1 MAGYRCMGIGSSRIV
16 DFLETKERIDC
27 DKIAV
32 MRHSRQEKAVLWA
45 GKHDV
50 TEYDWEQ
57 FLNFAD
63 KHFK

>member
-1 MAGYRCMGIGSSRIV
+1 MPELNKSVGGRIGYHIR
-16 DFLETKERIDC
+16 T
-27 DKIAV
+27 
-32 MRHSRQEKAVLWA
+32 

-63 KHFK
+63 KHLR